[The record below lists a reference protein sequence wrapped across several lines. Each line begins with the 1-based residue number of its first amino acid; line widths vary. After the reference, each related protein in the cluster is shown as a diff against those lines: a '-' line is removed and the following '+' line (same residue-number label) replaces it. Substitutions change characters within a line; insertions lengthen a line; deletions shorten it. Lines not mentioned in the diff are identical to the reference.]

1 MDNIFQFPMLYTLN
15 NYIKYKHLCRG
26 CQLFINDLLLSTKYS
41 YALKNDGND
50 DDLMNVVIGLFFP
63 IWLLTLEFFQAFLK
77 LLSLTS
83 YSIFPARWQL

>member
-1 MDNIFQFPMLYTLN
+1 MLYTLN

-63 IWLLTLEFFQAFLK
+63 YLVTYAGIFSSIPKTFVSYIVFY
-77 LLSLTS
+77 LS
-83 YSIFPARWQL
+83 R